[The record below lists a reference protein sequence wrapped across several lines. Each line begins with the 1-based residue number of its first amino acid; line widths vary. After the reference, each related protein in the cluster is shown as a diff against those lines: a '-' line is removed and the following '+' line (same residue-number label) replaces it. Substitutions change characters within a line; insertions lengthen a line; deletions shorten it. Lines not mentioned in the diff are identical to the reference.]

1 MKYSYGTTLLGEIQ
15 SRIKLRPAAVEV
27 VAQVDEELEIGEVV
41 DDEGMEE
48 EVVNGAIEEVG
59 LGVEVQ
65 IPEELLEV
73 MEDEGIIELLLG
85 LVEEV
90 VRVALDEEAM
100 DEQGTVTVIVE

>member
-27 VAQVDEELEIGEVV
+27 TVTEDFTI
-41 DDEGMEE
+41 DDEGII
-48 EVVNGAIEEVG
+48 V
-59 LGVEVQ
+59 
-65 IPEELLEV
+65 EELLGEIDDDFGV
-73 MEDEGIIELLLG
+73 VLDDGIIEELLGGIEDEGIIELLLG